1 MGRRSSKPDPIPAP
15 TQAPQRVVFDGGAI
29 GLSLAR
35 RKSDNKAV
43 VVSVVPNGAAQA
55 AGVISGDAVTAVDDG
70 DAGSYADVVRRLEG
84 RRPVSLGF
92 MRGGEL
98 EDILAS
104 MTAVKRAFSQT
115 KRAENEQRRD
125 QRRKDA
131 IQKRIS
137 EMRPATHDSLFNV
150 SLMPP
155 GGCAWKKIQAGAPP
169 PLNHIKDALAK
180 VSGPPPPFID
190 DMAGKDECWYPTG
203 IGNPR
208 FRSLGYRT
216 LKSMPAYERLQV
228 KQDIEKQVS
237 DLKQQKREQGLTDK
251 EFLRLKGLQ
260 GDLAGVTYWA
270 NPTRKKNR
278 LERMER
284 EHNATLRRRT
294 ISARAIERE
303 LHIAEDIAETQR
315 RTAANLAA

>member
-35 RKSDNKAV
+35 RKSDDRAV
-43 VVSVVPNGAAQA
+43 VVSVVPNGAAHV

-70 DAGSYADVVRRLEG
+70 DAGSYADVLRRLEG

-125 QRRKDA
+125 QRRRDA
-131 IQKRIS
+131 IQKRID
-137 EMRPATHDSLFNV
+137 EMRPATHDNQFNV

-155 GGCAWKKIQAGAPP
+155 GGCAWQRIQAGAPP
-169 PLNHIKDALAK
+169 PLNHIRDALAK

-237 DLKQQKREQGLTDK
+237 DLKQQKRAQGLTDK
-251 EFLRLKGLQ
+251 EFLQLKSLQ

-278 LERMER
+278 LESLKRV
-284 EHNATLRRRT
+284 HNATLRRRT

-303 LHIAEDIAETQR
+303 LHIAEDIAATQR
-315 RTAANLAA
+315 RTAANLAL